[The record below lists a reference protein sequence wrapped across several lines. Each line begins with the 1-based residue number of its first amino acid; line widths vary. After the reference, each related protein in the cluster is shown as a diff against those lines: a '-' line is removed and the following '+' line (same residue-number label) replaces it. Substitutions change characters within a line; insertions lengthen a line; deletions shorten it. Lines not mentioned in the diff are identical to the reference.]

1 MKLSNGRLF
10 IGLGVLLLLFPLLI
24 AGCGPQAQTPG
35 TVSSPGPTA
44 NPIAKNYAEFEVG
57 GLSVVRSGVSVGE
70 IATVSTSIINTG
82 GVAGTYK
89 AVLTVNGQQAG
100 EKDVSVP
107 ADASVPVSFQISEN
121 QPGTYEVD
129 IDGATST
136 LGVYTWPY
144 TIKYDLNNVYG
155 ESLSLSNDYGH
166 IVHFTPPAVPFKIQK
181 IDVYVQ
187 AFVDKDTEWDSRFV
201 TVRIW
206 NSARTE
212 QLWTT
217 NLPWRDFRQDVVSF
231 WKEIAVPNVSA
242 AGDFYVEMVTHSN
255 EFQGEMS
262 AWNWGPEVRPAIF
275 VGYDRPNPYQT
286 KAVSSVETRSGI
298 SENAQLIEVPIKYQ
312 GMNWLIRVTGDGS
325 L

>member
-1 MKLSNGRLF
+1 M
-10 IGLGVLLLLFPLLI
+10 
-24 AGCGPQAQTPG
+24 AGCGPQALTPG
-35 TVSSPGPTA
+35 TVSSPTPSA
-44 NPIAKNYAEFEVG
+44 NPIPKDYAEFEVG

-70 IATVSTSIINTG
+70 TATVSTSIINTG
-82 GVAGTYK
+82 GIEGTYK
-89 AVLTVNGQQAG
+89 AILMVNGQQAG
-100 EKDVSVP
+100 QKDVSVGP
-107 ADASVPVSFQISEN
+107 GASVPVSFQISEN
-121 QPGTYEVD
+121 EPGTYKLD
-129 IDGATST
+129 IGGVPAT
-136 LGVYTWPY
+136 LDVYTWPY

-187 AFVDKDTEWDSRFV
+187 AAVDKDTEWNSRFV

-212 QLWTT
+212 QLWTV
-217 NLPWRDFRQDVVSF
+217 NLPWRDFRMDVVSF
-231 WKEIAVPNVSA
+231 WKTIDVPNVTA
-242 AGDFYVEMVTHSN
+242 AGDFYVEIVTHSN

-262 AWNWGPEVRPAIF
+262 AWPWGPEVRPAIF
-275 VGYDRPNPYQT
+275 VGYDRPNPYET
-286 KAVSSVETRSGI
+286 KAISSVETRSGI
-298 SENAQLIEVPIKYQ
+298 SEMGQLIEVPIKYQ